1 MLRRGCTGHELWAM
15 KTNNYHIQWAGE
27 FAIAAELSRRHYTV
41 AFTLGSA
48 PPPAFD
54 LVCVAPSGCP
64 FKIEAKGTSGRSF
77 IRTGKAIL
85 EMPLRKD
92 LFLIVALVPPA
103 PSSAFRFFIMTHE
116 EIRRVWDETPRAMAS
131 GEPYVPGHEGL
142 KWKVVEP
149 HENEWRKLPE

>member
-64 FKIEAKGTSGRSF
+64 LKIEAKGTSGRSF

-85 EMPLRKD
+85 EIRCEK
-92 LFLIVALVPPA
+92 I
-103 PSSAFRFFIMTHE
+103 FF
-116 EIRRVWDETPRAMAS
+116 
-131 GEPYVPGHEGL
+131 
-142 KWKVVEP
+142 
-149 HENEWRKLPE
+149 